1 MATPPVSLF
10 DIVPGKRLA
19 DRYTII
25 GPHRQG
31 GFSTAFEVECDGSDE
46 RLELQ
51 LFPAGLFDGPEQ
63 AQDFISGFSPW
74 VGLEC
79 ESVASCIEV
88 LDLGADMHALVSS
101 FPMGESL
108 RKRLLNG
115 GHLKQHEVVA
125 LGIQLAKGLAAIH
138 ERNLVHGDIK
148 PYTIHVQGEGREIK
162 AQMVDGGVT
171 PGLWTAKD
179 LGEKT
184 ALIGTPYYAPIEQFG
199 GESPDVS
206 SDIYNVATVL
216 YECAT
221 GVLPWAAT
229 NFLQVFQAKLQD
241 PPAMISRAFEV
252 EVDADLEAVIRR
264 GMLTDRKMRYGQA
277 SSFLM
282 ALEELS

>member
-10 DIVPGKRLA
+10 DIVPGKRLD
-19 DRYTII
+19 DRYTIV

-31 GFSTAFEVECDGSDE
+31 GFSTAFEVQMDGSDE

-63 AQDFISGFSPW
+63 AAEFISGFSPW
-74 VGLEC
+74 MGLES
-79 ESVASCIEV
+79 EAVASCIEV

-101 FPMGESL
+101 FPRGESL
-108 RKRLLNG
+108 RKRLLNV
-115 GHLKQHEVVA
+115 GHLKQREVVG
-125 LGIQLAKGLAAIH
+125 LGIQLTKGLAAIH
-138 ERNLVHGDIK
+138 DRNLVHGDIK
-148 PYTIHVQGEGREIK
+148 PYTIHLEGEGNELK

-264 GMLTDRKMRYGQA
+264 GMLTDRKLRYGQA